1 MAQLQKIWTGGARAG
16 EWPHRGPDPGPGL
29 AGTPEPGPGRSG
41 ARAALKMSTGSQRS
55 SSSQLKQR
63 IRFRC
68 TGVRA
73 GPGPE
78 TGLRSRL
85 ARARE
90 MDRNGRAVAVEIT
103 RGHRLRLE
111 SDRKIGFRL
120 ERSIAIAQHD
130 RRRIRV

>member
-1 MAQLQKIWTGGARAG
+1 MNHGSAHGRAPG
-16 EWPHRGPDPGPGL
+16 NGPHRGPDPRAGL
-29 AGTPEPGPGRSG
+29 GRHPG
-41 ARAALKMSTGSQRS
+41 ARTGPVWGQSCLKMSTGSQQS
-55 SSSQLKQR
+55 SSSQLKHR

-85 ARARE
+85 ARARVGWTG
-90 MDRNGRAVAVEIT
+90 NGRAVAVEIT